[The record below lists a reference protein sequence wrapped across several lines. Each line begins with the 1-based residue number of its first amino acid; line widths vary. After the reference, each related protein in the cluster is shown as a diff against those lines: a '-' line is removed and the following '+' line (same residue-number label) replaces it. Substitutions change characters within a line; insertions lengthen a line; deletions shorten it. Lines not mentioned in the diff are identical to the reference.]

1 MNCPVHWKQK
11 VPVFIFPTSVSRY
24 WHVKKKKKKRHKVIS
39 VIFHFL
45 YTLYLPPLLF
55 LHKRQIW
62 VVQVIAWVMA
72 ILGNEIFAETL
83 CPWKLIHK
91 NTGGIVEAVKE
102 DSNGFSILLCQLSSC
117 FFHFVVLFIWRSE
130 CIFFFLFLKK
140 KLLKIN
146 VLVTVH
152 GWRFDRETTE
162 DFSCIW
168 NVATTP
174 GTMEVWYLEINT
186 FKHILVSGSND
197 SIHTKKVQLHSHN
210 SVLFVVEEICSY
222 DTMPV
227 FVNPCWDGI
236 WPEFLQFLIII
247 VCFRPLHR
255 SE

>member
-1 MNCPVHWKQK
+1 MQRCVLNNNNYSLILFPISHSD
-11 VPVFIFPTSVSRY
+11 IFKKWTVLSTENRKFQSLFFQLLSPDIDT
-24 WHVKKKKKKRHKVIS
+24 WKKKKKRHKVIS

-130 CIFFFLFLKK
+130 CIFFF
-140 KLLKIN
+140 
-146 VLVTVH
+146 
-152 GWRFDRETTE
+152 
-162 DFSCIW
+162 FS
-168 NVATTP
+168 
-174 GTMEVWYLEINT
+174 
-186 FKHILVSGSND
+186 
-197 SIHTKKVQLHSHN
+197 
-210 SVLFVVEEICSY
+210 
-222 DTMPV
+222 
-227 FVNPCWDGI
+227 
-236 WPEFLQFLIII
+236 
-247 VCFRPLHR
+247 
-255 SE
+255 